1 MSVESPIFYDKD
13 FIHFFGTKGAWQVF
27 RYDDVQTV
35 LYDWENFSNDY
46 YPKENNT
53 LSVAIQVTDP
63 PRHKQLRLL
72 VSKAFTPRAIENMK
86 PWIEKITLELL
97 NQVADKGEMDI
108 TSDLATPVPIQVIA
122 KMLGIPYSDQE
133 KFKIWSTN
141 IIKPPSEFEDGPEG
155 YIRSQQEM
163 AEYFMTMIEK
173 RLEKPKEDLISQLL
187 LADLDGEKLS
197 TQDLLAF
204 CITLLVAGNETTT
217 NLISSFIYTTIENP
231 EIQEHLYLHPE
242 DIPNAIEESLRYRA
256 PVQYM
261 NRIASRDVQLGD
273 QLIKQ
278 GDMVNAWLGSA
289 NRDASVFANPDQFDI
304 HRTNLK
310 HTSFGHGIHYCMGA
324 PLARLETKIVMELLF
339 NKFNKIQ
346 LKKDIVEPIMN
357 ETPLM
362 YSIKTLPVTFQK
374 R

>member
-1 MSVESPIFYDKD
+1 MSTESPIYYDKD
-13 FIHFFGTKGAWQVF
+13 FLHFFGAKGAWQVF
-27 RYDDVQTV
+27 RYDDVQTI
-35 LYDWENFSNDY
+35 LYDWENFSSEY

-53 LSVAIQVTDP
+53 LSSAINVTDP

-72 VSKAFTPRAIENMK
+72 VSKAFTPKTIENMG
-86 PWIEKITLELL
+86 PWIKEITQELL
-97 NQVADKGEMDI
+97 ETVADKSEMDI
-108 TSDLATPVPIQVIA
+108 TADLATPVPIKVIA

-133 KFKIWSTN
+133 KFKVWSTN
-141 IIKPPSEFEDGPEG
+141 IIKPPTEFEDGPEG
-155 YIRSQQEM
+155 YMRSQQEM
-163 AEYFMTMIEK
+163 AEYFISMIES
-173 RLEKPKEDLISQLL
+173 RSGEPKDDLISQLL
-187 LADLDGEKLS
+187 LAELDGEKLS

-217 NLISSFIYTTIENP
+217 NLISSFVYSAMENP

-261 NRIASRDVQLGD
+261 NRIASRDVKLGD

-278 GDMVNAWLGSA
+278 GDIVNAWLGSA
-289 NRDASVFANPDQFDI
+289 NRDESVFPKPDQFDL

-324 PLARLETKIVMELLF
+324 PLARLEAKIVLELLF
-339 NKFNKIQ
+339 SQFKE
-346 LKKDIVEPIMN
+346 LRLKDIGEPIMN

-362 YSIKTLPVTFQK
+362 YSIKTLPITFQK

>member
-13 FIHFFGTKGAWQVF
+13 FIHFFGRKGAWQVF

-72 VSKAFTPRAIENMK
+72 VSKAFTPRSIENMK

-97 NQVADKGEMDI
+97 NQVADKGKMDI

-173 RLEKPKEDLISQLL
+173 RLEKPEEDLISQLL

-217 NLISSFIYTTIENP
+217 NLISSFIYTTIQNP

-362 YSIKTLPVTFQK
+362 YSIKTLPVSFQK

>member
-1 MSVESPIFYDKD
+1 MSVEKPIFYDKD
-13 FIHFFGTKGAWQVF
+13 FIHFFGKKGAWQVF
-27 RYDDVQTV
+27 RYEDVQTV
-35 LYDWENFSNDY
+35 LYDWENFSNEY

-86 PWIEKITLELL
+86 SWIEKITLELL
-97 NQVADKGEMDI
+97 DQVAEKGEMDI

-122 KMLGIPYSDQE
+122 KMLGVPYSDQD
-133 KFKIWSTN
+133 KFKLWSTN
-141 IIKPPSEFEDGPEG
+141 IIKPPAEFEDGPEG

-173 RLEKPKEDLISQLL
+173 RSKEPTEDLISQLL
-187 LADLDGEKLS
+187 AADLDGEKLS
-197 TQDLLAF
+197 KQDLLAF

-217 NLISSFIYTTIENP
+217 NLISSFIYTSIENP

-261 NRIASRDVQLGD
+261 NRIASRDVRLGD

-278 GDMVNAWLGSA
+278 GDMINAWLGSA

-324 PLARLETKIVMELLF
+324 PLARLETKIVMEILF

-346 LKKDIVEPIMN
+346 LKKDIAEPIMN